1 MANMSSQFR
10 NLIAWQKSVQL
21 AVKMFRV
28 CNAFPQRE
36 QFGLAQQ
43 MRNASVSVPSNVAE
57 GCGRGTLPDYR
68 RFLLH
73 ARGSTYELETQIEI
87 AKQTGLITGTDADA
101 LIADTNEV
109 ERLLNGMI
117 RGLNARA

>member
-1 MANMSSQFR
+1 MSSQFR
-10 NLIAWQKSVQL
+10 ELVAWQKSVDL
-21 AVKMFRV
+21 AVKMYRI
-28 CNAFPQRE
+28 CETFPKRE

-43 MRNASVSVPSNVAE
+43 MRSAAVSVSSNLAE
-57 GCGRGTLPDYR
+57 GCGRGTAPDYR

-87 AKQTGLITGTDADA
+87 AKRVGLIADADA
-101 LIADTNEV
+101 STLVADTNEV

-117 RGLNARA
+117 RRLNSVR